1 MSQCS
6 APGGP
11 RGENYYRRRR
21 ERFTP
26 AGRREDPLGA
36 GAIGSATRVQSPR
49 TPLDPALDPE
59 RKPATL
65 AADTDALIAAL
76 EPPGLRELASR
87 GRVQSYRKDVVIIQ
101 EGDYGDTLHII
112 LSGRV
117 KVFATGD
124 NDREVVIDTHGPG
137 EFIGE
142 MSLDGGPRS
151 ASVITLEPM
160 VCSVVTR
167 VTLRDHIAQ
176 HPDFAFELLA
186 KVIRRAR
193 RATMNVKNLAL
204 LDVYGRVARLLTDL
218 AVDRDGSR
226 VVPERLTHQD
236 IADRV
241 GSSREMISRLFKDLT
256 TGGYLEVQDRT
267 ITLRKPLPPAW

>member
-1 MSQCS
+1 MP
-6 APGGP
+6 AEAELVRPTA
-11 RGENYYRRRR
+11 RRTIRNRRRFG
-21 ERFTP
+21 ELP
-26 AGRREDPLGA
+26 PLPP
-36 GAIGSATRVQSPR
+36 TETEQ
-49 TPLDPALDPE
+49 
-59 RKPATL
+59 
-65 AADTDALIAAL
+65 LIAAL
-76 EPPGLRELASR
+76 KAPGLRELAAR
-87 GRVQSYRKDVVIIQ
+87 GRVQSFRKDVVIIQ
-101 EGDYGDTLHII
+101 EGDMGDTLHV
-112 LSGRV
+112 LLAGRV

-124 NDREVVIDTHGPG
+124 NDREVVIDTHGAG

-151 ASVITLEPM
+151 ASVITLEPT
-160 VCSVVTR
+160 VCSIVTR

-176 HPDFAFELLA
+176 HPEFAFELLA

-204 LDVYGRVARLLTDL
+204 LDVYGRVARLLNDL
-218 AVDRDGSR
+218 AVERDGQR

-241 GSSREMISRLFKDLT
+241 GSSREMISRLFKDLS
-256 TGGYLEVQDRT
+256 TGGYLEVQDRL

>member
-1 MSQCS
+1 MPPVEAEQ
-6 APGGP
+6 
-11 RGENYYRRRR
+11 
-21 ERFTP
+21 
-26 AGRREDPLGA
+26 
-36 GAIGSATRVQSPR
+36 
-49 TPLDPALDPE
+49 
-59 RKPATL
+59 
-65 AADTDALIAAL
+65 LIAAL
-76 EPPGLRELASR
+76 ESPSLRELAAR
-87 GRVQSYRKDVVIIQ
+87 GRVQSFRKDVVIIQ
-101 EGDYGDTLHII
+101 EGDYGDTLYIL

-124 NDREVVIDTHGPG
+124 NDREVVIDSHGAG
-137 EFIGE
+137 EYVGE

-151 ASVITLEPM
+151 ASVITVEPT

-167 VTLRDHIAQ
+167 VTLRDHIAK
-176 HPDFAFELLA
+176 HPDFAFDLMA

-218 AVDRDGSR
+218 AVEREGQR

-256 TGGYLEVQDRT
+256 TGGYLEVQDRL
-267 ITLRKPLPPAW
+267 ITLKKPLPPAW

>member
-1 MSQCS
+1 L
-6 APGGP
+6 P
-11 RGENYYRRRR
+11 
-21 ERFTP
+21 
-26 AGRREDPLGA
+26 
-36 GAIGSATRVQSPR
+36 
-49 TPLDPALDPE
+49 
-59 RKPATL
+59 
-65 AADTDALIAAL
+65 ADTDALIAAL
-76 EPPGLRELASR
+76 ESPNLRELAAR

-176 HPDFAFELLA
+176 HPDFAFDLLG

-204 LDVYGRVARLLTDL
+204 LDVYGRVARLLLDMSEEVNGQKT
-218 AVDRDGSR
+218 VTK
-226 VVPERLTHQD
+226 RLPKQD
-236 IADRV
+236 IAKMI
-241 GSSREMISRLFKDLT
+241 GASREMVSRVMKDLQM
-256 TGGYLEVQDRT
+256 GGYIEVRGST
-267 ITLRKPLPPAW
+267 IVLRDTILLPH

>member
-1 MSQCS
+1 M
-6 APGGP
+6 P
-11 RGENYYRRRR
+11 
-21 ERFTP
+21 
-26 AGRREDPLGA
+26 
-36 GAIGSATRVQSPR
+36 
-49 TPLDPALDPE
+49 
-59 RKPATL
+59 
-65 AADTDALIAAL
+65 ADTDALIAAL
-76 EPPGLRELASR
+76 ESPNLRELAAR

-176 HPDFAFELLA
+176 HPDFAFDLLA

-218 AVDRDGSR
+218 AVERDGQR

-241 GSSREMISRLFKDLT
+241 GSSREMISRLFKDLV
-256 TGGYLEVQDRT
+256 TGGYLEVQDRLIT
-267 ITLRKPLPPAW
+267 IRKPLPPAW

>member
-1 MSQCS
+1 L
-6 APGGP
+6 P
-11 RGENYYRRRR
+11 
-21 ERFTP
+21 
-26 AGRREDPLGA
+26 
-36 GAIGSATRVQSPR
+36 
-49 TPLDPALDPE
+49 
-59 RKPATL
+59 
-65 AADTDALIAAL
+65 ADTDALIAAL
-76 EPPGLRELASR
+76 ESPNLRELAAR

-151 ASVITLEPM
+151 ASIITLEPM

-176 HPDFAFELLA
+176 HPDFAFDLLA

-204 LDVYGRVARLLTDL
+204 LDVYGRVARTLLDM
-218 AVDRDGSR
+218 AEEIDGIKIIRHKVSR
-226 VVPERLTHQD
+226 QDMAKVVG
-236 IADRV
+236 A
-241 GSSREMISRLFKDLT
+241 SREMVSRVMKDLEERGVIET
-256 TGGYLEVQDRT
+256 QDNGSVVIKER
-267 ITLRKPLPPAW
+267 LQND

>member
-1 MSQCS
+1 MPPTETEQ
-6 APGGP
+6 
-11 RGENYYRRRR
+11 
-21 ERFTP
+21 
-26 AGRREDPLGA
+26 
-36 GAIGSATRVQSPR
+36 
-49 TPLDPALDPE
+49 
-59 RKPATL
+59 
-65 AADTDALIAAL
+65 LIAAL
-76 EPPGLRELASR
+76 KAPGLRELAAR
-87 GRVQSYRKDVVIIQ
+87 GRIQSFRKDVVIIQ
-101 EGDYGDTLHII
+101 EGDMGDTLHV
-112 LSGRV
+112 LLAGRV

-124 NDREVVIDTHGPG
+124 NDREVVIDTHGAG

-151 ASVITLEPM
+151 ASVITLEAT
-160 VCSVVTR
+160 VCSIVTR

-176 HPDFAFELLA
+176 HPEFAFELLA

-204 LDVYGRVARLLTDL
+204 LDVYGRVARLLNDL
-218 AVDRDGSR
+218 AVERDGQR

-241 GSSREMISRLFKDLT
+241 GSSREMISRLFKDLS
-256 TGGYLEVQDRT
+256 TGGYLEVQDRL